1 MLMNFRLSEIH
12 TYVQKAFHY
21 NYSHSHS
28 FCSSPR
34 TSLSLC
40 SLFHVIF
47 FLFFFLLSSL
57 HTNLSPP
64 PHLATFPLHHIH
76 VSFTHP
82 LVLLSRRDGQHKPC
96 SKCLAAT
103 KAGNEI
109 SSEDKKAIE
118 LMSCYN
124 LLNAGKM
131 EAKFVL
137 SS

>member
-1 MLMNFRLSEIH
+1 MCKKLFIITIPIPSALPPEPLSPF
-12 TYVQKAFHY
+12 AL
-21 NYSHSHS
+21 YSM
-28 FCSSPR
+28 
-34 TSLSLC
+34 
-40 SLFHVIF
+40 
-47 FLFFFLLSSL
+47 LFFSFFFFLSSL

-103 KAGNEI
+103 NAGNEI